1 MMSSSNLFDLGL
13 ILLYFNI
20 RLEAFLDARFIIII
34 PLFWIFVN
42 YFHLLEILFLFTFQ
56 LIFLI
61 INLLIQLIIFHIMIL
76 SFILFIIPM

>member
-34 PLFWIFVN
+34 PLF
-42 YFHLLEILFLFTFQ
+42 
-56 LIFLI
+56 
-61 INLLIQLIIFHIMIL
+61 
-76 SFILFIIPM
+76 